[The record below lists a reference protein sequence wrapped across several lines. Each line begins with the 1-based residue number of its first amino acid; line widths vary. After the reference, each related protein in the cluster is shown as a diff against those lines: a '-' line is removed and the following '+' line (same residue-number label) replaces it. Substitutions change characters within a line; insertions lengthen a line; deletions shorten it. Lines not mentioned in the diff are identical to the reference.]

1 MPLISSSIPNLI
13 NGVSQQPA
21 ALRLASQAEEVINCM
36 PSPVEGL
43 KKRPPMQHIKKLF
56 AGSAGTGRPFTHI
69 VDRDGVIRYLIFI
82 QDNAIKVFD
91 LDGNA
96 QTVSTPNGTSYLNIT
111 GEPSSTFRVASIADF
126 TFIVNREKTVLMDTT
141 NKSYNWGTKS
151 MVFIKSAD
159 FSTTY
164 RVKLN
169 GTEKS
174 VTTGNSQGSAPDTV
188 TIASDLA
195 TQLNTI
201 SGFTVTSTDYIIRI
215 TKDDGG
221 DYTLESSDTKTAT
234 ATSAIKGTVDSITD
248 LPTIAEHNFTVRIQ
262 GSATTAFDD
271 YFVKFE
277 ATAGSG
283 FGPGVWRETVAPNID
298 HLLDASTMP
307 HTLIRNANGTFTFAQ
322 FNYTGRVAGD
332 TTTAPNPTFVGS
344 KIKNINLFRNRLV
357 FLADE
362 NVILSA
368 ADSFERFFP
377 ETVQTLLDSD
387 PIDISSGGTS
397 VNFLNSSLAFA
408 NTLLL
413 FSLHGQFRLETG
425 STSIG
430 TSLTPK
436 TATITAITTFDIV
449 DTIDPIGV
457 GRTVYFGIPKGDF
470 SGLREYFLPDA
481 SGPIPLSEEVT
492 SSVPRFVPGNLI
504 SMSPSVSEE
513 VITMISKDQPRR
525 VYIYKFFFDDDQKLQ
540 SSWSYWEVAPNK
552 TLLGG
557 NVLDSDLY
565 TCVEYIDGVYL
576 EKTQLRP
583 ETVDSGTDFEIL
595 LDRKTTEAACSTTLI
610 NAGAL
615 GVQTVITLPYPMSGT
630 GIMAV
635 VGRFASNNTIAHGQ
649 VIKPTAETAAGT
661 TPQTGGNGTM
671 TVLGDL
677 TNAKFFVGEIYNM
690 TYEFSTPYLKE
701 TPPGGGLAVIANP
714 RLQLRTWSVV
724 FDETSN
730 FSIKITPG
738 QRDELTYFFNGYK
751 IGSGQFPIGTPS
763 LATGRFRVPVMAQ
776 NIETK
781 IVLFSDSPLPCRV
794 QSAEWEGWY
803 QERARRL

>member
-126 TFIVNREKTVLMDTT
+126 TFIVNREKTVAMDTT

-174 VTTGNSQGSAPDTV
+174 VTTGNSSGSAPDTV
-188 TIASDLA
+188 TIANDLA

-221 DYTLESSDTKTAT
+221 DYTLESSDTKTAD

-298 HLLDASTMP
+298 HLLDKSTMP
-307 HTLIRNANGTFTFAQ
+307 HTLVRNANGTFTFAQ

-413 FSLHGQFRLETG
+413 FSLHGQFRLDTG
-425 STSIG
+425 STTVG

-449 DTIDPIGV
+449 DAIDPIGV

-540 SSWSYWEVAPNK
+540 SSWSYWEVAANK

-565 TCVEYIDGVYL
+565 TCVEYSDGVYL

-583 ETVDSGTDFEIL
+583 ETVDSGTEFEIL
-595 LDRKTTEAACSTTLI
+595 LDRKTTEAACSTSLI
-610 NAGAL
+610 NSGAL

-630 GIMAV
+630 GTMAV

-649 VIKPTAETAAGT
+649 VIKATAETL
-661 TPQTGGNGTM
+661 TGGASGNGTM
-671 TVLGDL
+671 TVPGDL
-677 TNAKFFVGEIYNM
+677 SSAKFFVGEIYNM

-701 TPPGGGLAVIANP
+701 TPPGGGLAVLANP
-714 RLQLRTWSVV
+714 RLQLRTWSIV

-730 FSIKITPG
+730 FSMKITPG
-738 QRDELTYFFNGYK
+738 QRDELTYPFNGYK

-763 LATGRFRVPVMAQ
+763 LATGKFRVPVMAQ

>member
-126 TFIVNREKTVLMDTT
+126 TFIVNREKTVAMDTV

-174 VTTGNSQGSAPDTV
+174 VTTGNSSGSAPDTV
-188 TIASDLA
+188 TIANDLA

-221 DYTLESSDTKTAT
+221 DYTLESSDTKTAD

-248 LPTIAEHNFTVRIQ
+248 LPTIAEHNFTVKIQ
-262 GSATTAFDD
+262 GSAATAFDD

-283 FGPGVWRETVAPNID
+283 FGPGVWRETVAPNIN
-298 HLLDASTMP
+298 HLLDKSTMP
-307 HTLIRNANGTFTFAQ
+307 HTLVRNANGTFTFAQ

-362 NVILSA
+362 NVVLSA

-413 FSLHGQFRLETG
+413 FSLHGQFRLDTG
-425 STSIG
+425 STSVG
-430 TSLTPK
+430 TALTPK

-449 DTIDPIGV
+449 DAIDPIGV

-540 SSWSYWEVAPNK
+540 SSWSYWEVAANK

-565 TCVEYIDGVYL
+565 TCVEYSDGVYL

-583 ETVDSGTDFEIL
+583 ETVDSGTEFEIL
-595 LDRKTTEAACSTTLI
+595 LDRKTTEAACSTSLV
-610 NAGAL
+610 NSGAL

-630 GIMAV
+630 GTMAV

-649 VIKPTAETAAGT
+649 VIKATAETLTGGT
-661 TPQTGGNGTM
+661 SGNGTM
-671 TVLGDL
+671 TVPGDL
-677 TNAKFFVGEIYNM
+677 SSAKFFVGEIYNM

-701 TPPGGGLAVIANP
+701 TPPGGGLAVLANP
-714 RLQLRTWSVV
+714 RLQLRTWSIV

-730 FSIKITPG
+730 FSMKITPG
-738 QRDELTYFFNGYK
+738 QRDELTYPFNGYK

>member
-56 AGSAGTGRPFTHI
+56 AGSAGSGRPFTHI
-69 VDRDGVIRYLIFI
+69 VDRDGVIRYLIVI

-96 QTVSTPNGTSYLNIT
+96 QTVSTPNGTAYLDIT

-126 TFIVNREKTVLMDTT
+126 TFIVNREKTVAMDTS
-141 NKSYNWGTKS
+141 NNSYNWGTKS

-164 RVKLN
+164 RVKLG

-174 VTTGNSQGSAPDTV
+174 VTTGNSSGSAPDTV
-188 TIASDLA
+188 TIANDLA

-201 SGFTVTSTDYIIRI
+201 SGFTVTNTDYIIRI

-234 ATSAIKGTVDSITD
+234 ATSTIKGTVDSITD
-248 LPTIAEHNFTVRIQ
+248 LPTIAEHNFTVKIQ
-262 GSATTAFDD
+262 GSAATAFDD
-271 YFVKFE
+271 YYVKFE

-283 FGPGVWRETVAPNID
+283 FGPGVWRETVAPNINYLFD
-298 HLLDASTMP
+298 KSTMP
-307 HTLIRNANGTFTFAQ
+307 HTLVRNANGTFTFAQ

-332 TTTAPNPTFVGS
+332 YTTAPNPTFVGS
-344 KIKNINLFRNRLV
+344 QIKNINLFRNRLV

-368 ADSFERFFP
+368 ADAFERFFP
-377 ETVQTLLDSD
+377 ETVQTSLDSD

-413 FSLHGQFRLETG
+413 FSLHGQFRLDTG
-425 STSIG
+425 STAIG

-449 DTIDPIGV
+449 DTVDPIGV

-470 SGLREYFLPDA
+470 NGLREYFLPDA

-492 SSVPRFVPGNLI
+492 SSVPRFVPDNLV

-525 VYIYKFFFDDDQKLQ
+525 IYLYKFFFDDDQKLQ
-540 SSWSYWEVAPNK
+540 SSWSYWEVAANK
-552 TLLGG
+552 SLLGG
-557 NVLDSDLY
+557 SVLDSDLY
-565 TCVEYIDGVYL
+565 TIVEYADGVYL

-583 ETVDSGTDFEIL
+583 ETVDSGTEFEIL
-595 LDRKTTEAACSTTLI
+595 LDRKTTEAACSTSLI
-610 NAGAL
+610 NSGAL
-615 GVQTVITLPYPMSGT
+615 GVQTVITLPYAMANTGT
-630 GIMAV
+630 MAV
-635 VGRFASNNTIAHGQ
+635 VGRFDSSNTIAHGQ
-649 VIKPTAETAAGT
+649 VIKATAETL
-661 TPQTGGNGTM
+661 TGGASGNGTM
-671 TVLGDL
+671 TVPGDL
-677 TNAKFFVGEIYNM
+677 SSAKFFVGEIYNM
-690 TYEFSTPYLKE
+690 TYQFSTPYLKE
-701 TPPGGGLAVIANP
+701 TPPGGGLAVLAGP
-714 RLQLRTWSVV
+714 RLQLRTWSII

-730 FSIKITPG
+730 FSVKITPS
-738 QRDELTYFFNGYK
+738 QRDEQTYPFNGYK
-751 IGSGQFPIGTPS
+751 IGSGQFPVGTPS
-763 LATGRFRVPVMAQ
+763 LATGKFRVPVMAQ
-776 NIETK
+776 NIEAK

-803 QERARRL
+803 QERASRL

>member
-126 TFIVNREKTVLMDTT
+126 TFIVNREKTVAMDTT

-174 VTTGNSQGSAPDTV
+174 VTTGNSSGSAPDTV
-188 TIASDLA
+188 TIANDLA

-221 DYTLESSDTKTAT
+221 DYTLESSDTKTAD

-298 HLLDASTMP
+298 HLLDKSTMP
-307 HTLIRNANGTFTFAQ
+307 HTLVRNANGTFTFGQ
-322 FNYTGRVAGD
+322 FNYTGRIAGD

-344 KIKNINLFRNRLV
+344 QIKNINLFRNRLV

-413 FSLHGQFRLETG
+413 FSLHGQFRLDTG

-436 TATITAITTFDIV
+436 TATVTAITTFDII
-449 DTIDPIGV
+449 DSIDPIGV

-470 SGLREYFLPDA
+470 NGLREYFLPDA

-540 SSWSYWEVAPNK
+540 SSWSYWEVAANK

-565 TCVEYIDGVYL
+565 TCVEYSDGVYL

-583 ETVDSGTDFEIL
+583 ETVDSGTEFEVL
-595 LDRKTTEAACSTTLI
+595 LDRKTTEAACSTSLI
-610 NAGAL
+610 NSGAL
-615 GVQTVITLPYPMSGT
+615 GVQTVITLPYPMANTGT
-630 GIMAV
+630 MAV
-635 VGRFASNNTIAHGQ
+635 VGRFDSSNTIAHGQ
-649 VIKPTAETAAGT
+649 VIKATAETLTGGT
-661 TPQTGGNGTM
+661 SGNGTM
-671 TVLGDL
+671 TVPGDL
-677 TNAKFFVGEIYNM
+677 SSAKFFVGEIYNM

-701 TPPGGGLAVIANP
+701 TPPGGGLAVLANP
-714 RLQLRTWSVV
+714 RLQLRTWSIV

-730 FSIKITPG
+730 FSMKITPG
-738 QRDELTYFFNGYK
+738 QRDELTYPFNGYK

>member
-56 AGSAGTGRPFTHI
+56 AGSAGSGRPFTHI
-69 VDRDGVIRYLIFI
+69 VDRDGVIRYLIVI

-96 QTVSTPNGTSYLNIT
+96 QTVSTPNGTAYLDIT

-126 TFIVNREKTVLMDTT
+126 TFIVNREKTVAMDTS
-141 NKSYNWGTKS
+141 NNSYNWGTKS

-164 RVKLN
+164 RVKLG

-174 VTTGNSQGSAPDTV
+174 VTTGNSSGSAPDTV
-188 TIASDLA
+188 TIANDLA

-201 SGFTVTSTDYIIRI
+201 SGFTVTNTDYIIRI

-234 ATSAIKGTVDSITD
+234 ATSTIKGTVDSITD
-248 LPTIAEHNFTVRIQ
+248 LPTIAEHNFTVKIQ
-262 GSATTAFDD
+262 GSAATAFDD
-271 YFVKFE
+271 YYVKFE

-283 FGPGVWRETVAPNID
+283 FGPGVWRETVAPNINYLFD
-298 HLLDASTMP
+298 KSTMP
-307 HTLIRNANGTFTFAQ
+307 HTLVRNANGTFTFAQ

-332 TTTAPNPTFVGS
+332 YTTAPNPTFVGS
-344 KIKNINLFRNRLV
+344 QIKNINLFRNRLV

-362 NVILSA
+362 NVILSG
-368 ADSFERFFP
+368 ADAFERFFP
-377 ETVQTLLDSD
+377 ETVQTSLDSD

-413 FSLHGQFRLETG
+413 FSLHGQFRLDTG

-436 TATITAITTFDIV
+436 TATVTAITTFDIV
-449 DTIDPIGV
+449 DTVDPIGV

-470 SGLREYFLPDA
+470 NGLREYFLPDA

-492 SSVPRFVPGNLI
+492 SSVPRFVPDNLV

-525 VYIYKFFFDDDQKLQ
+525 IYLYKFFFDDDQKLQ
-540 SSWSYWEVAPNK
+540 SSWSYWEVAANK
-552 TLLGG
+552 SLLGG
-557 NVLDSDLY
+557 SVLDSDLY
-565 TCVEYIDGVYL
+565 TIVEYSDGVYL

-583 ETVDSGTDFEIL
+583 EAVDSGTEFEIL
-595 LDRKTTEAACSTTLI
+595 LDRKTTEATCSTSLI
-610 NAGAL
+610 NSGAL
-615 GVQTVITLPYPMSGT
+615 GVQTVITLPYPMANTGT
-630 GIMAV
+630 MAV
-635 VGRFASNNTIAHGQ
+635 VGRFDSSNTIAHGQ
-649 VIKPTAETAAGT
+649 VIKATAETL
-661 TPQTGGNGTM
+661 TGGASGNGTM
-671 TVLGDL
+671 TVPGDL
-677 TNAKFFVGEIYNM
+677 SSAKFFVGEIYNM
-690 TYEFSTPYLKE
+690 TYQFSTPYLKE
-701 TPPGGGLAVIANP
+701 TPPGGGLAVLAGP
-714 RLQLRTWSVV
+714 RLQLRTWSIV

-730 FSIKITPG
+730 FSIKITPS
-738 QRDELTYFFNGYK
+738 QRDEQTYPFNGYK

-763 LATGRFRVPVMAQ
+763 LATGKFRVPVMAQ
-776 NIETK
+776 NIEAK

-803 QERARRL
+803 QERASRL

>member
-56 AGSAGTGRPFTHI
+56 AGSAGSGRPFTHI

-96 QTVSTPNGTSYLNIT
+96 QTVSTPNGTAYLDIT
-111 GEPSSTFRVASIADF
+111 GEPSSAFRVASIADF
-126 TFIVNREKTVLMDTT
+126 TFIVNREKTVAMDTV

-174 VTTGNSQGSAPDTV
+174 VTTGNSSGTAPDTV
-188 TIASDLA
+188 TIANDLA

-201 SGFTVTSTDYIIRI
+201 SGFTVTNTDYIIRI

-221 DYTLESSDTKTAT
+221 DYTLESSDTKTAD

-298 HLLDASTMP
+298 FQLDKSTMP
-307 HTLIRNANGTFTFAQ
+307 HTLIRNANGTFTFSQ
-322 FNYTGRVAGD
+322 FNYSGRIAGD
-332 TTTAPNPTFVGS
+332 AVTAPNPTFVGS

-368 ADSFERFFP
+368 SDAFDRFFP
-377 ETVQTLLDSD
+377 ETVQTALDSD

-413 FSLHGQFRLETG
+413 FSLHGQFRLDTG
-425 STSIG
+425 ATAIG

-449 DTIDPIGV
+449 DTVDPIGV

-470 SGLREYFLPDA
+470 NGLREYFLPDA

-492 SSVPRFVPGNLI
+492 SSVPRFVPDNLI

-513 VITMISKDQPRR
+513 VITMISKDEPRR
-525 VYIYKFFFDDDQKLQ
+525 IYLYKFFFDDDQKLQ
-540 SSWSYWEVAPNK
+540 SSWSYWEVAANK

-565 TCVEYIDGVYL
+565 TCVQYSDGVYL

-583 ETVDSGTDFEIL
+583 ETVDSGTEFEIL
-595 LDRKTTEAACSTTLI
+595 LDRKTTEAACSTSLI
-610 NAGAL
+610 NSGAL
-615 GVQTVITLPYPMSGT
+615 GVQTVITLPYPMAGT
-630 GIMAV
+630 GTMAV
-635 VGRFASNNTIAHGQ
+635 VGRFDSNNTIAHGQ
-649 VIKPTAETAAGT
+649 VIKATAETL
-661 TPQTGGNGTM
+661 TGGASGNGTM
-671 TVLGDL
+671 TVPGDL
-677 TNAKFFVGEIYNM
+677 SNAKFFIGEIYNM
-690 TYEFSTPYLKE
+690 TYQFSTPYLKE
-701 TPPGGGLAVIANP
+701 TPPGGGLAVLAGP
-714 RLQLRTWSVV
+714 RLQLRTWSII

-730 FSIKITPG
+730 FSVKITPG
-738 QRDELTYFFNGYK
+738 QRDELTYPFNGYK
-751 IGSGQFPIGTPS
+751 VGSGQFPIGTPS
-763 LATGRFRVPVMAQ
+763 LATSKFRVPVMSQ
-776 NIETK
+776 NIEAK

-803 QERARRL
+803 QERASRL

>member
-56 AGSAGTGRPFTHI
+56 TGSAGSGRPFTHI
-69 VDRDGVIRYLIFI
+69 VDRDGVIRYLIVI

-96 QTVSTPNGTSYLNIT
+96 QTVSTPNGTAYLDIT

-126 TFIVNREKTVLMDTT
+126 TFIVNREKTVAMDTS
-141 NKSYNWGTKS
+141 NNSYNWGTKS

-164 RVKLN
+164 RVKLG

-174 VTTGNSQGSAPDTV
+174 VTTGNSSGSAPDTV
-188 TIASDLA
+188 TIANDLA

-201 SGFTVTSTDYIIRI
+201 SGFTVTNTDYIIRI

-234 ATSAIKGTVDSITD
+234 ATSTIKGTVDSITD
-248 LPTIAEHNFTVRIQ
+248 LPTIAEHNFTVKIQ
-262 GSATTAFDD
+262 GSAATAFDD
-271 YFVKFE
+271 YYVKFE

-283 FGPGVWRETVAPNID
+283 FGPGVWRETVAPNINYLFD
-298 HLLDASTMP
+298 KSTMP
-307 HTLIRNANGTFTFAQ
+307 HTLVRNANGTFTFAQ

-332 TTTAPNPTFVGS
+332 YTTAPNPTFVGS
-344 KIKNINLFRNRLV
+344 QIKNINLFRNRLV

-362 NVILSA
+362 NVILSG
-368 ADSFERFFP
+368 ADAFERFFP
-377 ETVQTLLDSD
+377 ETVQTSLDSD

-413 FSLHGQFRLETG
+413 FSLHGQFRLDTG

-436 TATITAITTFDIV
+436 TATVTAITTFDIV
-449 DTIDPIGV
+449 DTVDPIGV

-470 SGLREYFLPDA
+470 NGLREYFLPDA

-492 SSVPRFVPGNLI
+492 SSVPRFVPDNLV

-525 VYIYKFFFDDDQKLQ
+525 IYLYKFFFDDDQKLQ
-540 SSWSYWEVAPNK
+540 SSWSYWEVAANK
-552 TLLGG
+552 SLLGG
-557 NVLDSDLY
+557 SVLDSDLY
-565 TCVEYIDGVYL
+565 TIVEYSDGVYL

-583 ETVDSGTDFEIL
+583 EAVDSGTEFEIL
-595 LDRKTTEAACSTTLI
+595 LDRKTTEATCSTSLI
-610 NAGAL
+610 NSGAL
-615 GVQTVITLPYPMSGT
+615 GVQTVITLPYPMANTGT
-630 GIMAV
+630 MAV
-635 VGRFASNNTIAHGQ
+635 VGRFDSSNTIAHGQ
-649 VIKPTAETAAGT
+649 VIKATAETL
-661 TPQTGGNGTM
+661 TGGSSGNGTM
-671 TVLGDL
+671 TVPGDL
-677 TNAKFFVGEIYNM
+677 SSAKFFVGEIYNM
-690 TYEFSTPYLKE
+690 TYQFSTPYLKE
-701 TPPGGGLAVIANP
+701 TPPGGGLAVLAGP
-714 RLQLRTWSVV
+714 RLQLRTWSIV

-730 FSIKITPG
+730 FSVKITPS
-738 QRDELTYFFNGYK
+738 QRDEQTYPFNGYK

-763 LATGRFRVPVMAQ
+763 LATGKFRVPVMAQ
-776 NIETK
+776 NIEAK

-803 QERARRL
+803 QERASRL

>member
-56 AGSAGTGRPFTHI
+56 AGSAGSGRPFTHI
-69 VDRDGVIRYLIFI
+69 VDRDGVIRYLIVI

-96 QTVSTPNGTSYLNIT
+96 QTVSTPNGTAYLDIT

-126 TFIVNREKTVLMDTT
+126 TFIVNREKTVAMDTS
-141 NKSYNWGTKS
+141 NNSYNWGTKS

-164 RVKLN
+164 RVKLG

-174 VTTGNSQGSAPDTV
+174 VTTGNSSGSAPDTV
-188 TIASDLA
+188 TIANDLA

-201 SGFTVTSTDYIIRI
+201 SGFTVTNTDYIIRI

-234 ATSAIKGTVDSITD
+234 ATSTIKGTVDSITD
-248 LPTIAEHNFTVRIQ
+248 LPTIAEHNFTVKIQ

-271 YFVKFE
+271 YYVKFE

-283 FGPGVWRETVAPNID
+283 FGPGVWRETVAPNINYLFD
-298 HLLDASTMP
+298 KSTMP
-307 HTLIRNANGTFTFAQ
+307 HTLVRNANGTFTFAQ

-332 TTTAPNPTFVGS
+332 YTTAPNPTFVGS
-344 KIKNINLFRNRLV
+344 QIKNINLFRNRLV

-362 NVILSA
+362 NVILSG
-368 ADSFERFFP
+368 ADAFERFFP
-377 ETVQTLLDSD
+377 ETVQTSLDSD

-413 FSLHGQFRLETG
+413 FSLHGQFRLDTG

-436 TATITAITTFDIV
+436 TATVTAITTFDIV
-449 DTIDPIGV
+449 DTVDPIGV

-470 SGLREYFLPDA
+470 NGLREYFLPDA

-492 SSVPRFVPGNLI
+492 SSVPRFVPDNLV

-525 VYIYKFFFDDDQKLQ
+525 IYLYKFFFDDDQKLQ
-540 SSWSYWEVAPNK
+540 SSWSYWEVAANK
-552 TLLGG
+552 SLLGG
-557 NVLDSDLY
+557 SVLDSDLY
-565 TCVEYIDGVYL
+565 TIVEYSDGVYL

-583 ETVDSGTDFEIL
+583 EAVDSGTEFEIL
-595 LDRKTTEAACSTTLI
+595 LDRKTTEATCSTSLI
-610 NAGAL
+610 NSGAL
-615 GVQTVITLPYPMSGT
+615 GVQTVITLPYPMANTGT
-630 GIMAV
+630 MAV
-635 VGRFASNNTIAHGQ
+635 VGRFDSSNTIAHGQ
-649 VIKPTAETAAGT
+649 VIKATAETL
-661 TPQTGGNGTM
+661 TGGSSGNGTM
-671 TVLGDL
+671 TVPGDL
-677 TNAKFFVGEIYNM
+677 SSAKFFVGEIYSM
-690 TYEFSTPYLKE
+690 TYQFSTPYLKE
-701 TPPGGGLAVIANP
+701 TPPGGGLAVLAGP
-714 RLQLRTWSVV
+714 RLQLRTWSII

-730 FSIKITPG
+730 FSVKITPS
-738 QRDELTYFFNGYK
+738 QRDEQTYPFNGYK

-763 LATGRFRVPVMAQ
+763 LATGKFRVPVMAQ
-776 NIETK
+776 NIEAK

-803 QERARRL
+803 QERASRL

>member
-111 GEPSSTFRVASIADF
+111 GEPSSAFRVASIADF
-126 TFIVNREKTVLMDTT
+126 TFIVNREKTVAMDTV

-164 RVKLN
+164 RVKIN
-169 GTEKS
+169 NTEKS
-174 VTTGNSQGSAPDTV
+174 VTTGNSSGSAPDTV
-188 TIASDLA
+188 TIANDLA

-201 SGFTVTSTDYIIRI
+201 NGFTVTNTDYIIRI

-221 DYTLESSDTKTAT
+221 DYTLESSDTKTAD

-283 FGPGVWRETVAPNID
+283 FGPGVWRETVAPNINFQFD
-298 HLLDASTMP
+298 KSTMP
-307 HTLIRNANGTFTFAQ
+307 HTLIRNANGTFTFSQ
-322 FNYTGRVAGD
+322 FNYTGRIAGD
-332 TTTAPNPTFVGS
+332 TTTAPDPTFVGS

-368 ADSFERFFP
+368 SDAFERFFP
-377 ETVQTLLDSD
+377 ETVQTALDSD

-413 FSLHGQFRLETG
+413 FSLHGQFRLDTG
-425 STSIG
+425 ATAIG

-449 DTIDPIGV
+449 DTVDPIGV

-470 SGLREYFLPDA
+470 NGLREYFLPDA

-492 SSVPRFVPGNLI
+492 SSVPRFVPDNLI

-513 VITMISKDQPRR
+513 VITMISKDEPRR
-525 VYIYKFFFDDDQKLQ
+525 IYLYKFFFDDDQKLQ
-540 SSWSYWEVAPNK
+540 SSWSYWEVAANK

-565 TCVEYIDGVYL
+565 TCVEYSDGVYL

-583 ETVDSGTDFEIL
+583 ETVDSGTEFEIL
-595 LDRKTTEAACSTTLI
+595 LDRKTTEAACSTSLI
-610 NAGAL
+610 NSGAL
-615 GVQTVITLPYPMSGT
+615 GVQTVITLPYPMAGT
-630 GIMAV
+630 GTMAV
-635 VGRFASNNTIAHGQ
+635 VGRFDSSNTIAHGQ
-649 VIKPTAETAAGT
+649 VIKATAETL
-661 TPQTGGNGTM
+661 TGGASGNGTM
-671 TVLGDL
+671 TVPGDL
-677 TNAKFFVGEIYNM
+677 SNAKFFIGEIYNM
-690 TYEFSTPYLKE
+690 TYQFSTPYLKE
-701 TPPGGGLAVIANP
+701 TPPGGGLAVLAGP
-714 RLQLRTWSVV
+714 RLQLRTWSII

-730 FSIKITPG
+730 FSVKITPG
-738 QRDELTYFFNGYK
+738 QRDELTYPFNGYK
-751 IGSGQFPIGTPS
+751 VGSGQFPIGTPS
-763 LATGRFRVPVMAQ
+763 LATSKFRVPVMSQ
-776 NIETK
+776 NIEAK

-803 QERARRL
+803 QERASRL

>member
-126 TFIVNREKTVLMDTT
+126 TFIVNREKTVAMDTT

-169 GTEKS
+169 GTTKS

-221 DYTLESSDTKTAT
+221 DYTLESSDTKTAD

-298 HLLDASTMP
+298 HLLDKSTMP
-307 HTLIRNANGTFTFAQ
+307 HTLVRNNNGTFTFAQ
-322 FNYTGRVAGD
+322 FNYTGRIAGD
-332 TTTAPNPTFVGS
+332 TNTAPNPTFVGS

-413 FSLHGQFRLETG
+413 FSLHGQFRLDTG
-425 STSIG
+425 ATSVG

-436 TATITAITTFDIV
+436 TATITAITTFDII
-449 DTIDPIGV
+449 DSIDPIGV
-457 GRTVYFGIPKGDF
+457 GRTVYFGVPKGDF
-470 SGLREYFLPDA
+470 TGLREYFLPDA

-492 SSVPRFVPGNLI
+492 SSVPRFIPGNLI

-540 SSWSYWEVAPNK
+540 SSWSYWEVAANK

-565 TCVEYIDGVYL
+565 TCVEYTDGVYL

-583 ETVDSGTDFEIL
+583 ETVDSGTEFEIL
-595 LDRKTTEAACSTTLI
+595 LDRKTTEAACSTSLI
-610 NAGAL
+610 NSGAL

-630 GIMAV
+630 GTMAV

-649 VIKPTAETAAGT
+649 VIKATAETLTGGA
-661 TPQTGGNGTM
+661 GGNGTM
-671 TVLGDL
+671 TVPGDL
-677 TNAKFFVGEIYNM
+677 SSAKFFVGEIYNM

-701 TPPGGGLAVIANP
+701 TPPGGGLAVLANP

-730 FSIKITPG
+730 FSMKITPG
-738 QRDELTYFFNGYK
+738 QRDELTYPFNGYK

>member
-21 ALRLASQAEEVINCM
+21 ALRLASQAEKVINCM

-43 KKRPPMQHIKKLF
+43 KKRPPMQHIKKMF
-56 AGSAGTGRPFTHI
+56 AGSAGSGRPFTHI
-69 VDRDGVIRYLIFI
+69 VDRDGTIRYLIFI

-96 QTVSTPNGTSYLNIT
+96 QTVSTPNGTGYLNIT
-111 GEPSSTFRVASIADF
+111 GEPSSTFRVASNADF
-126 TFIVNREKTVLMDTT
+126 TFIVNREKTVLMDTST
-141 NKSYNWGTKS
+141 NSYNWGTKS

-164 RVKLN
+164 RVNLN

-174 VTTGNSQGSAPDTV
+174 VTTGNSSGSAPDTV
-188 TIASDLA
+188 TIANDLA

-201 SGFTVTSTDYIIRI
+201 SGFTVTNTDYIIRI

-234 ATSAIKGTVDSITD
+234 ATSAIKGTVNSITD
-248 LPTIAEHNFTVRIQ
+248 LPTIAEHNFTVKIQ

-271 YFVKFE
+271 YYVKFD

-283 FGPGVWRETVAPNID
+283 FGGGVWRETVAPNINFQ
-298 HLLDASTMP
+298 LDKSTMP
-307 HTLIRNANGTFTFAQ
+307 HTLVRNANGTFTFSQ
-322 FNYTGRVAGD
+322 FNYTGRIAGD
-332 TTTAPNPTFVGS
+332 YLTAPNPTFVGS

-368 ADSFERFFP
+368 ADAFERFFP
-377 ETVQTLLDSD
+377 ETVQTALDSD

-413 FSLHGQFRLETG
+413 FSLHGQFRLDTG
-425 STSIG
+425 TTTIG

-449 DTIDPIGV
+449 DTVDPIGV

-470 SGLREYFLPDA
+470 NGLREYFLPDA

-492 SSVPRFVPGNLI
+492 SSVPRFVPDNLI

-513 VITMISKDQPRR
+513 VITMISKDEPRR
-525 VYIYKFFFDDDQKLQ
+525 IYLYKFFFDDDQKLQ
-540 SSWSYWEVAPNK
+540 SSWSYWEVAANK

-565 TCVEYIDGVYL
+565 TCVEYSDGVYL

-583 ETVDSGTDFEIL
+583 ETVDSGTEFEIL
-595 LDRKTTEAACSTTLI
+595 LDRKTTEAACSTSLI
-610 NAGAL
+610 NSGAL
-615 GVQTVITLPYPMSGT
+615 GVQTVITLPYPMANTGT
-630 GIMAV
+630 MAV
-635 VGRFASNNTIAHGQ
+635 VGRFDSSNTIRHGQ
-649 VIKPTAETAAGT
+649 VIKATTETLTGG
-661 TPQTGGNGTM
+661 TGGNGTM

-677 TNAKFFVGEIYNM
+677 TNAKFFVGETYNM

-701 TPPGGGLAVIANP
+701 TPPGGGLAVVAGP
-714 RLQLRTWSVV
+714 RLQLRTWSLI

-730 FSIKITPG
+730 FSVKVTPA
-738 QRDELTYFFNGYK
+738 QRDELTYTFNGYK

-763 LATGRFRVPVMAQ
+763 LSTGKFRVPVMAQ
-776 NIETK
+776 NTQAK

-803 QERARRL
+803 QERASRL

>member
-56 AGSAGTGRPFTHI
+56 AGSAGSGRPFTHI

-96 QTVSTPNGTSYLNIT
+96 QTVSTPNGTAYLDIT
-111 GEPSSTFRVASIADF
+111 GEPSSAFRVASIADF
-126 TFIVNREKTVLMDTT
+126 TFIVNREKTVAMDTV

-174 VTTGNSQGSAPDTV
+174 VTTGNSSGTAPDTV
-188 TIASDLA
+188 TIANDLA
-195 TQLNTI
+195 TQLNSI
-201 SGFTVTSTDYIIRI
+201 SGFTVTNTDYIIRI

-221 DYTLESSDTKTAT
+221 DYTLESSDTKTAD

-298 HLLDASTMP
+298 FQLDKSTMP
-307 HTLIRNANGTFTFAQ
+307 HTLIRNANGTFTFSQ
-322 FNYTGRVAGD
+322 FNYSGRIAGD
-332 TTTAPNPTFVGS
+332 LTTAPNPTFVGS

-368 ADSFERFFP
+368 SDAFDRFFP
-377 ETVQTLLDSD
+377 ETVQTALDSD

-413 FSLHGQFRLETG
+413 FSLHGQFRLDTG
-425 STSIG
+425 ATAIG

-449 DTIDPIGV
+449 DTVDPIGV

-470 SGLREYFLPDA
+470 NGLREYFLPDA

-492 SSVPRFVPGNLI
+492 SSVPRFVPDNLI

-513 VITMISKDQPRR
+513 VITMISKDEPRR
-525 VYIYKFFFDDDQKLQ
+525 IYLYKFFFDDDQKLQ
-540 SSWSYWEVAPNK
+540 SSWSYWEVAANK

-565 TCVEYIDGVYL
+565 TCVQYSDGVYL

-583 ETVDSGTDFEIL
+583 ETVDSGTEFEIL
-595 LDRKTTEAACSTTLI
+595 LDRKTTEAACSTSLI
-610 NAGAL
+610 NSGAL
-615 GVQTVITLPYPMSGT
+615 GVQTVITLPYPIAGT
-630 GIMAV
+630 GTMAV
-635 VGRFASNNTIAHGQ
+635 VGRFDSSNTIAHGQ
-649 VIKPTAETAAGT
+649 VIKATAETL
-661 TPQTGGNGTM
+661 TGGASGNGTM
-671 TVLGDL
+671 TVPGDL
-677 TNAKFFVGEIYNM
+677 SSAKFFVGEIYNM
-690 TYEFSTPYLKE
+690 TYQFSTPYLKE
-701 TPPGGGLAVIANP
+701 TPPGGGLAVLAGP
-714 RLQLRTWSVV
+714 RLQLRTWSII

-730 FSIKITPG
+730 FSVKITPG
-738 QRDELTYFFNGYK
+738 QRDELTYPFNGYK
-751 IGSGQFPIGTPS
+751 VGSGQFPIGTPS
-763 LATGRFRVPVMAQ
+763 LATSKFRVPVMSQ
-776 NIETK
+776 NIEAK

-803 QERARRL
+803 QERASRL

>member
-1 MPLISSSIPNLI
+1 
-13 NGVSQQPA
+13 
-21 ALRLASQAEEVINCM
+21 M

-91 LDGNA
+91 LNGNA
-96 QTVSTPNGTSYLNIT
+96 QTVSTPNGTAYLNIT

-126 TFIVNREKTVLMDTT
+126 TFIVNREKTVAMDTV

-174 VTTGNSQGSAPDTV
+174 VTTGNSSGTAPDTV
-188 TIASDLA
+188 TIANDLA

-201 SGFTVTSTDYIIRI
+201 SGFTVTNTDYIIRI

-221 DYTLESSDTKTAT
+221 DYTLESSDTKTAD

-283 FGPGVWRETVAPNID
+283 FGPGVWRETVAPNINFQFD
-298 HLLDASTMP
+298 KSTMP
-307 HTLIRNANGTFTFAQ
+307 HTLIRNADGSFTFAQ
-322 FNYTGRVAGD
+322 FNYSGRIAGD
-332 TTTAPNPTFVGS
+332 YSTAPDPTFVGS

-368 ADSFERFFP
+368 SDAFDRFFP
-377 ETVQTLLDSD
+377 ETVQTALDSD

-413 FSLHGQFRLETG
+413 FSLHGQFRLDTG
-425 STSIG
+425 ATAIG

-449 DTIDPIGV
+449 DTVDPIGV
-457 GRTVYFGIPKGDF
+457 GRTVYFRIPKGDF
-470 SGLREYFLPDA
+470 NGLREYFLPDA

-492 SSVPRFVPGNLI
+492 SSVPRFVPDNLI

-513 VITMISKDQPRR
+513 VITMISKDEPRR
-525 VYIYKFFFDDDQKLQ
+525 IYLYKFFFDDDQKLQ
-540 SSWSYWEVAPNK
+540 SSWSYWEVAANK

-565 TCVEYIDGVYL
+565 TCVEYSDGVYL

-583 ETVDSGTDFEIL
+583 ETVDSGTEFEIL
-595 LDRKTTEAACSTTLI
+595 LDRKTTEAACSTSLI
-610 NAGAL
+610 NSGAL
-615 GVQTVITLPYPMSGT
+615 GVQTVITLPYPMAGT
-630 GIMAV
+630 GTMAV
-635 VGRFASNNTIAHGQ
+635 VGRFDSNNTIAHGQ
-649 VIKPTAETAAGT
+649 VIKATAETL
-661 TPQTGGNGTM
+661 TGGASGNGTM
-671 TVLGDL
+671 TVPGDL
-677 TNAKFFVGEIYNM
+677 SSAKFFVGEIYNM
-690 TYEFSTPYLKE
+690 TYQFSTPYLKE
-701 TPPGGGLAVIANP
+701 TPPGGGLAVLAGP
-714 RLQLRTWSVV
+714 RLQLRTWSII

-730 FSIKITPG
+730 FSVKITPG
-738 QRDELTYFFNGYK
+738 QRDELTYPFNGYK
-751 IGSGQFPIGTPS
+751 VGSGQFPIGTPS
-763 LATGRFRVPVMAQ
+763 LATSKFRVPVMSQ
-776 NIETK
+776 NIEAK

-803 QERARRL
+803 QERASRL

>member
-126 TFIVNREKTVLMDTT
+126 TFIVNREKTVAMDTT

-174 VTTGNSQGSAPDTV
+174 VTTGNSSGTAPDTV
-188 TIASDLA
+188 TIANDLA

-201 SGFTVTSTDYIIRI
+201 SGFTVTNTDYIIRI

-221 DYTLESSDTKTAT
+221 DYTLESSDTKTAD

-283 FGPGVWRETVAPNID
+283 FGPGVWRETVAPNINFQFD
-298 HLLDASTMP
+298 KSTMP
-307 HTLIRNANGTFTFAQ
+307 HTLIRNANGTFTFSQ
-322 FNYTGRVAGD
+322 FNYSGRIAGD
-332 TTTAPNPTFVGS
+332 TTTAPDPTFVGS

-368 ADSFERFFP
+368 SDAFERFFP
-377 ETVQTLLDSD
+377 ETVQTALDSD

-413 FSLHGQFRLETG
+413 FSLHGQFRLDTG
-425 STSIG
+425 ATAIG

-449 DTIDPIGV
+449 DTVDPIGV

-470 SGLREYFLPDA
+470 NGLREYFLPDA

-492 SSVPRFVPGNLI
+492 SSVPRFVPDNLI

-513 VITMISKDQPRR
+513 VITMISKDEPRR
-525 VYIYKFFFDDDQKLQ
+525 IYLYKFFFDDDQKLQ
-540 SSWSYWEVAPNK
+540 SSWSYWEVAANK

-565 TCVEYIDGVYL
+565 TCVQYSDGVYL

-583 ETVDSGTDFEIL
+583 ETVDSGTEFEIL
-595 LDRKTTEAACSTTLI
+595 LDRKTTEAACSTSLI
-610 NAGAL
+610 NSGAL
-615 GVQTVITLPYPMSGT
+615 GVQTVITLPYPMAGT
-630 GIMAV
+630 GTMAV
-635 VGRFASNNTIAHGQ
+635 VGRFDSNNTIAHGQ
-649 VIKPTAETAAGT
+649 VIKATAETL
-661 TPQTGGNGTM
+661 TGGASGNGTM
-671 TVLGDL
+671 TVPGDL
-677 TNAKFFVGEIYNM
+677 SNAKFFIGEIYNM
-690 TYEFSTPYLKE
+690 TYQFSTPYLKE
-701 TPPGGGLAVIANP
+701 TPPGGGLAVLAGP
-714 RLQLRTWSVV
+714 RLQLRTWSII

-730 FSIKITPG
+730 FSVKITPG
-738 QRDELTYFFNGYK
+738 QRDELTYPFNGYK
-751 IGSGQFPIGTPS
+751 VGSGQFPIGTPS
-763 LATGRFRVPVMAQ
+763 LATSKFRVPVMSQ
-776 NIETK
+776 NIEAK

-803 QERARRL
+803 QERASRL

>member
-126 TFIVNREKTVLMDTT
+126 TFIVNREKTVAMDTT

-169 GTEKS
+169 GTVKS
-174 VTTGNSQGSAPDTV
+174 VTTGNSSGTAPDTV
-188 TIASDLA
+188 TIANDLA

-201 SGFTVTSTDYIIRI
+201 SGFTVTNTDYIIRI

-221 DYTLESSDTKTAT
+221 DYTLESSDTKTAD

-248 LPTIAEHNFTVRIQ
+248 LPTIAEHNFTVKIQ
-262 GSATTAFDD
+262 GSAVTAFDD

-307 HTLIRNANGTFTFAQ
+307 HTLVRNANGTFTFGQ
-322 FNYTGRVAGD
+322 FNFTGRIAGD

-377 ETVQTLLDSD
+377 ETVQTVLDSD
-387 PIDISSGGTS
+387 PIDISTGGTS

-413 FSLHGQFRLETG
+413 FSLHGQFRLDTG
-425 STSIG
+425 STTVG
-430 TSLTPK
+430 TALTQK

-449 DTIDPIGV
+449 DAIDPIGV

-504 SMSPSVSEE
+504 SLSPSVSEE

-540 SSWSYWEVAPNK
+540 SSWSYWEVAANK

-565 TCVEYIDGVYL
+565 TCVEYSDGVYL

-583 ETVDSGTDFEIL
+583 ETVDSGTEFEIL
-595 LDRKTTEAACSTTLI
+595 LDRKTTEAACSTSLI
-610 NAGAL
+610 NSGAL

-630 GIMAV
+630 GTMAV

-649 VIKPTAETAAGT
+649 VIKATAETL
-661 TPQTGGNGTM
+661 TGGASGNGTM
-671 TVLGDL
+671 TVPGDL
-677 TNAKFFVGEIYNM
+677 SSAKFFVGEIYNM

-701 TPPGGGLAVIANP
+701 TPPGGGLAVLANP
-714 RLQLRTWSVV
+714 RLQLRTWSIV

-730 FSIKITPG
+730 FSMKITPG
-738 QRDELTYFFNGYK
+738 QRDELTYPFNGYK

-763 LATGRFRVPVMAQ
+763 LATGKFRVPVMAQ

>member
-126 TFIVNREKTVLMDTT
+126 TFIVNREKTVAMDTT

-188 TIASDLA
+188 TIANDLA

-221 DYTLESSDTKTAT
+221 DYTLESSDTKTAD

-298 HLLDASTMP
+298 HLLDKSTMP
-307 HTLIRNANGTFTFAQ
+307 HTLVRNANGTFTFAQ

-413 FSLHGQFRLETG
+413 FSLHGQFRLDTG
-425 STSIG
+425 STTVG

-449 DTIDPIGV
+449 DAIDPIGV

-540 SSWSYWEVAPNK
+540 SSWSYWEVAANK

-565 TCVEYIDGVYL
+565 TCVEYSDGVYL

-583 ETVDSGTDFEIL
+583 ETVDSGTEFEIL
-595 LDRKTTEAACSTTLI
+595 LDRKTTEAACSTSLI
-610 NAGAL
+610 NSGAL

-630 GIMAV
+630 GTMAV

-649 VIKPTAETAAGT
+649 VIKATAETL
-661 TPQTGGNGTM
+661 TGGASGNGTM
-671 TVLGDL
+671 TVPGDL
-677 TNAKFFVGEIYNM
+677 SSAKFFVGEIYNM

-701 TPPGGGLAVIANP
+701 TPPGGGLAVLANP
-714 RLQLRTWSVV
+714 RLQLRTWSIV

-730 FSIKITPG
+730 FSMKITPG
-738 QRDELTYFFNGYK
+738 QRDELTYPFNGYK

>member
-96 QTVSTPNGTSYLNIT
+96 QTVTTPNGTSYLNIT
-111 GEPSSTFRVASIADF
+111 GEPSSAFRVASIADF
-126 TFIVNREKTVLMDTT
+126 TFIVNREKTVAMDTT

-174 VTTGNSQGSAPDTV
+174 VTTGNSSGTAPDTI
-188 TIASDLA
+188 TIANDLA

-201 SGFTVTSTDYIIRI
+201 SGFTVTNTDYIIRI

-248 LPTIAEHNFTVRIQ
+248 LPTIAEHNFTVKIQ
-262 GSATTAFDD
+262 GSATTLFDD
-271 YFVKFE
+271 YYVKFE
-277 ATAGSG
+277 ATSGSG
-283 FGPGVWRETVAPNID
+283 FGPGVWRETVAPNINFQFD
-298 HLLDASTMP
+298 KSTMP
-307 HTLIRNANGTFTFAQ
+307 HTLIRNADGTFTFAQ
-322 FNYTGRVAGD
+322 FNYSGRIAGD
-332 TTTAPNPTFVGS
+332 YSTAPDPTFVGS

-368 ADSFERFFP
+368 SDAFDRFFP
-377 ETVQTLLDSD
+377 ETVQTALDSD

-413 FSLHGQFRLETG
+413 FSLHGQFRLDTG
-425 STSIG
+425 STAIG

-449 DTIDPIGV
+449 DTVDPIGV

-470 SGLREYFLPDA
+470 NGLREYFLPDA

-492 SSVPRFVPGNLI
+492 ASVPRFVPDNLI

-513 VITMISKDQPRR
+513 IITMISKDEPRR
-525 VYIYKFFFDDDQKLQ
+525 IYLYKFFFDDDQKLQ
-540 SSWSYWEVAPNK
+540 SSWSYWEVAANK

-565 TCVEYIDGVYL
+565 TCVEYSDGVYL

-583 ETVDSGTDFEIL
+583 ETVDSGTEFEIL
-595 LDRKTTEAACSTTLI
+595 LDRKTTEAACSTSLI
-610 NAGAL
+610 NSGAL
-615 GVQTVITLPYPMSGT
+615 GVQTVITLPYPMAGT
-630 GIMAV
+630 GTMAV
-635 VGRFASNNTIAHGQ
+635 VGRFDSNNTIAHGQ
-649 VIKPTAETAAGT
+649 VIKATAETL
-661 TPQTGGNGTM
+661 TGGASGNGTM
-671 TVLGDL
+671 TVPGDL
-677 TNAKFFVGEIYNM
+677 SSAKFFVGEIYNM
-690 TYEFSTPYLKE
+690 TYEFSTPFLKE
-701 TPPGGGLAVIANP
+701 TPPGGGLAVLGGP
-714 RLQLRTWSVV
+714 RLQLRTWSII

-730 FSIKITPG
+730 FTVKITPG
-738 QRDELTYFFNGYK
+738 QRDELTYPFNGYK

-763 LATGRFRVPVMAQ
+763 LATSKFRVPVMSQ
-776 NIETK
+776 NIEAK

-803 QERARRL
+803 QERASRL

>member
-1 MPLISSSIPNLI
+1 
-13 NGVSQQPA
+13 
-21 ALRLASQAEEVINCM
+21 M

-43 KKRPPMQHIKKLF
+43 KKRPPMQHIKKMF
-56 AGSAGTGRPFTHI
+56 AGSAGSGRPFTHI
-69 VDRDGVIRYLIFI
+69 VDRDGTIRYLIFI

-96 QTVSTPNGTSYLNIT
+96 QTVSTPNGTGYLNIT

-126 TFIVNREKTVLMDTT
+126 TFIVNREKTVLMDTST
-141 NKSYNWGTKS
+141 NSYNWGTKS

-164 RVKLN
+164 RVNLN

-174 VTTGNSQGSAPDTV
+174 VTTGNSSGSAPDTV
-188 TIASDLA
+188 TIANDLA

-201 SGFTVTSTDYIIRI
+201 SGFTVTNTDYIIRI

-234 ATSAIKGTVDSITD
+234 ATSAIKGTVNSITD
-248 LPTIAEHNFTVRIQ
+248 LPTIAEHNFTVKIQ

-271 YFVKFE
+271 YYVKFD

-283 FGPGVWRETVAPNID
+283 FGGGVWRETVAPNINFQ
-298 HLLDASTMP
+298 LDKSTMP
-307 HTLIRNANGTFTFAQ
+307 HTLVRNANGTFTFSQ
-322 FNYTGRVAGD
+322 FNYTGRIAGD
-332 TTTAPNPTFVGS
+332 YLTAPNPTFVGS

-368 ADSFERFFP
+368 ADAFERFFP
-377 ETVQTLLDSD
+377 ETVQTALDSD

-413 FSLHGQFRLETG
+413 FSLHGQFRLDTG
-425 STSIG
+425 TTTIG

-449 DTIDPIGV
+449 DTVDPIGV

-470 SGLREYFLPDA
+470 NGLREYFLPDA

-492 SSVPRFVPGNLI
+492 SSVPRFVPDNLI

-513 VITMISKDQPRR
+513 VITMISKDEPRR
-525 VYIYKFFFDDDQKLQ
+525 IYLYKFFFDDDQKLQ
-540 SSWSYWEVAPNK
+540 SSWSYWEVAANK

-565 TCVEYIDGVYL
+565 TCVEYSDGVYL

-583 ETVDSGTDFEIL
+583 ETVDSGTEFEIL
-595 LDRKTTEAACSTTLI
+595 LDRKTTEAACSTSLI
-610 NAGAL
+610 NSGAL
-615 GVQTVITLPYPMSGT
+615 GVQTVITLPYPMANTGT
-630 GIMAV
+630 MAV
-635 VGRFASNNTIAHGQ
+635 VGRFDSSNTIRHGQ
-649 VIKPTAETAAGT
+649 VIKATTETLTGG
-661 TPQTGGNGTM
+661 TGGNGTM

-677 TNAKFFVGEIYNM
+677 TNAKFFVGETYNM

-701 TPPGGGLAVIANP
+701 TPPGGGLAVVAGP
-714 RLQLRTWSVV
+714 RLQLRTWSLI

-730 FSIKITPG
+730 FSVKVTPA
-738 QRDELTYFFNGYK
+738 QRDELTYTFNGYK

-763 LATGRFRVPVMAQ
+763 LSTGKFRVPVMAQ
-776 NIETK
+776 NTQAK
-781 IVLFSDSPLPCRV
+781 IVMFSDSPLPCRV

-803 QERARRL
+803 QERASRL

>member
-1 MPLISSSIPNLI
+1 
-13 NGVSQQPA
+13 
-21 ALRLASQAEEVINCM
+21 
-36 PSPVEGL
+36 
-43 KKRPPMQHIKKLF
+43 
-56 AGSAGTGRPFTHI
+56 
-69 VDRDGVIRYLIFI
+69 
-82 QDNAIKVFD
+82 
-91 LDGNA
+91 
-96 QTVSTPNGTSYLNIT
+96 
-111 GEPSSTFRVASIADF
+111 
-126 TFIVNREKTVLMDTT
+126 
-141 NKSYNWGTKS
+141 
-151 MVFIKSAD
+151 
-159 FSTTY
+159 
-164 RVKLN
+164 
-169 GTEKS
+169 
-174 VTTGNSQGSAPDTV
+174 
-188 TIASDLA
+188 LA

-201 SGFTVTSTDYIIRI
+201 SGFTVTNTDYIIRI

-221 DYTLESSDTKTAT
+221 DYTLESSDTKTAD

-262 GSATTAFDD
+262 GSAASAFDD

-298 HLLDASTMP
+298 HLLDKSTMP
-307 HTLIRNANGTFTFAQ
+307 HTLVRNANGTFTFAQ
-322 FNYTGRVAGD
+322 FNYSGRIAGD
-332 TTTAPNPTFVGS
+332 TITAPNPTFVGS

-413 FSLHGQFRLETG
+413 FSLHGQFRLDTG
-425 STSIG
+425 ATSIG

-436 TATITAITTFDIV
+436 TATITAITTFDII
-449 DTIDPIGV
+449 DSIDPIGV

-513 VITMISKDQPRR
+513 MITMISKDQPRR
-525 VYIYKFFFDDDQKLQ
+525 VYLYKFFFDDDQKLQ
-540 SSWSYWEVAPNK
+540 SSWSYWEVAANK

-565 TCVEYIDGVYL
+565 TCVEYSDGVYL

-595 LDRKTTEAACSTTLI
+595 LDRKTTEAACSTSLI
-610 NAGAL
+610 NSGAL

-630 GIMAV
+630 GTMAV
-635 VGRFASNNTIAHGQ
+635 VGRFDANNTIAHGQ
-649 VIKPTAETAAGT
+649 VIKATAETLTGGT
-661 TPQTGGNGTM
+661 NGNGTM
-671 TVLGDL
+671 TVPGDL
-677 TNAKFFVGEIYNM
+677 SSAKFFIGEIYNM

-701 TPPGGGLAVIANP
+701 TPPGGGLAVLANP
-714 RLQLRTWSVV
+714 RLQLRTWSIV

-730 FSIKITPG
+730 FSMKITPG
-738 QRDELTYFFNGYK
+738 QRDELTYPFNGYK

>member
-56 AGSAGTGRPFTHI
+56 AGSAGSGRPFTHI
-69 VDRDGVIRYLIFI
+69 VDRDGVIRYLIVI

-96 QTVSTPNGTSYLNIT
+96 QTVSTPNGTAYLDIT

-126 TFIVNREKTVLMDTT
+126 TFIVNREKTVAMDTS
-141 NKSYNWGTKS
+141 NNSYNWGTKS

-164 RVKLN
+164 RVKLG

-174 VTTGNSQGSAPDTV
+174 VTTGNSSGSAPDTV
-188 TIASDLA
+188 TIANDLA

-201 SGFTVTSTDYIIRI
+201 SGFTVTNTDYIIRI

-234 ATSAIKGTVDSITD
+234 ATSTIKGTVDSITD
-248 LPTIAEHNFTVRIQ
+248 LPTIAEHNFTVKIQ
-262 GSATTAFDD
+262 GSAATAFDD
-271 YFVKFE
+271 YYVKFE

-283 FGPGVWRETVAPNID
+283 FGPGVWRETVAPNINYLFD
-298 HLLDASTMP
+298 KSTMP
-307 HTLIRNANGTFTFAQ
+307 HTLVRNANGTFTFAQ

-332 TTTAPNPTFVGS
+332 YTTAPNPTFVGS
-344 KIKNINLFRNRLV
+344 QIKNINLFRNRLV

-368 ADSFERFFP
+368 ADAFERFFP
-377 ETVQTLLDSD
+377 ETVQTSLDSD

-413 FSLHGQFRLETG
+413 FSLHGQFRLDTG
-425 STSIG
+425 STAIG

-449 DTIDPIGV
+449 DTVDPIGV

-470 SGLREYFLPDA
+470 NGLREYFLPDA

-492 SSVPRFVPGNLI
+492 SSVPRFVPDNLV

-525 VYIYKFFFDDDQKLQ
+525 IYLYKFFFDDDQKLQ
-540 SSWSYWEVAPNK
+540 SSWSYWEVAANK
-552 TLLGG
+552 SLLGG
-557 NVLDSDLY
+557 SVLDSDLY
-565 TCVEYIDGVYL
+565 TIVEYADGVYL

-583 ETVDSGTDFEIL
+583 ETVDSGTEFEIL
-595 LDRKTTEAACSTTLI
+595 LDRKTTEAACSTSLI
-610 NAGAL
+610 NSGAL
-615 GVQTVITLPYPMSGT
+615 GVQTVITLPYPMANTGT
-630 GIMAV
+630 MAV
-635 VGRFASNNTIAHGQ
+635 VGRFDSSNTIAHGQ
-649 VIKPTAETAAGT
+649 VIKATAETL
-661 TPQTGGNGTM
+661 TGGASGNGTM
-671 TVLGDL
+671 TVPGDL
-677 TNAKFFVGEIYNM
+677 SSAKFFVGEIYNM
-690 TYEFSTPYLKE
+690 TYQFSTPYLKE
-701 TPPGGGLAVIANP
+701 TPPGGGLAVLAGP
-714 RLQLRTWSVV
+714 RLQLRTWSIV

-730 FSIKITPG
+730 FSVKITPS
-738 QRDELTYFFNGYK
+738 QRDEQTYPFNGYK
-751 IGSGQFPIGTPS
+751 IGSGQFPVGTPS
-763 LATGRFRVPVMAQ
+763 LATGKFRVPVMAQ
-776 NIETK
+776 NIEAK

-803 QERARRL
+803 QERASRL

>member
-126 TFIVNREKTVLMDTT
+126 TFIVNREKTVAMNTT

-164 RVKLN
+164 RVRLN

-174 VTTGNSQGSAPDTV
+174 VTTGNSSGTAPDTV
-188 TIASDLA
+188 TIANDLA

-201 SGFTVTSTDYIIRI
+201 SGFTVTNTDYIIRI

-221 DYTLESSDTKTAT
+221 DYTLESSDTKTAD

-248 LPTIAEHNFTVRIQ
+248 LPTIAEHNFTVKIQ
-262 GSATTAFDD
+262 GSAVTAFDD

-307 HTLIRNANGTFTFAQ
+307 HTLVRNANGTFTFGQ
-322 FNYTGRVAGD
+322 FNFTGRIAGD

-377 ETVQTLLDSD
+377 ETVQTVLDSD
-387 PIDISSGGTS
+387 PIDISTGGTS

-413 FSLHGQFRLETG
+413 FSLHGQFRLDTG
-425 STSIG
+425 STTVG
-430 TSLTPK
+430 TALTQK

-449 DTIDPIGV
+449 DAIDPIGV

-540 SSWSYWEVAPNK
+540 SSWSYWEVAANK

-565 TCVEYIDGVYL
+565 TCVEYSDGVYL

-583 ETVDSGTDFEIL
+583 ETVDSGTEFEIL
-595 LDRKTTEAACSTTLI
+595 LDRKTTEATCSTSLI
-610 NAGAL
+610 NSGAL

-630 GIMAV
+630 GTMAV

-649 VIKPTAETAAGT
+649 VIKATAETL
-661 TPQTGGNGTM
+661 TGGASGNGTM
-671 TVLGDL
+671 TVPGDL
-677 TNAKFFVGEIYNM
+677 SSAKFFVGEIYNM

-701 TPPGGGLAVIANP
+701 TPPGGGLAVLANP
-714 RLQLRTWSVV
+714 RLQLRTWSIV

-730 FSIKITPG
+730 FSMKITPG
-738 QRDELTYFFNGYK
+738 QRDELTYPFNGYK

-763 LATGRFRVPVMAQ
+763 LATGKFRVPVMAQ

>member
-56 AGSAGTGRPFTHI
+56 AGSAGAGRPFTHI

-96 QTVSTPNGTSYLNIT
+96 QTVSTPNGTAYLNIT

-126 TFIVNREKTVLMDTT
+126 TFIVNREKTVAMDTV

-174 VTTGNSQGSAPDTV
+174 VTTGNSSGTAPDTV
-188 TIASDLA
+188 TIANDLA

-201 SGFTVTSTDYIIRI
+201 SGFTVTNTDYIIRI

-221 DYTLESSDTKTAT
+221 DYTLESSDTKTAD

-283 FGPGVWRETVAPNID
+283 FGPGVWRETVAPNINFQFD
-298 HLLDASTMP
+298 KSTMP
-307 HTLIRNANGTFTFAQ
+307 HTLIRNANGTFTFSQ
-322 FNYTGRVAGD
+322 FNYSGRIAGD
-332 TTTAPNPTFVGS
+332 TTTAPDPTFVGS

-368 ADSFERFFP
+368 SDAFERFFP
-377 ETVQTLLDSD
+377 ETVQTALDSD

-413 FSLHGQFRLETG
+413 FSLHGQFRLDTG
-425 STSIG
+425 ATAIG

-449 DTIDPIGV
+449 DTVDPIGV

-470 SGLREYFLPDA
+470 NGLREYFLPDA

-492 SSVPRFVPGNLI
+492 SSVPRFVPDNLI

-513 VITMISKDQPRR
+513 VITMISKDEPRR
-525 VYIYKFFFDDDQKLQ
+525 IYLYKFFFDDDQKLQ
-540 SSWSYWEVAPNK
+540 SSWSYWEVAANK

-565 TCVEYIDGVYL
+565 TCVQYSDGVYL

-583 ETVDSGTDFEIL
+583 ETVDSGTEFEIL
-595 LDRKTTEAACSTTLI
+595 LDRKTTEAACSTSLI
-610 NAGAL
+610 NSGAL
-615 GVQTVITLPYPMSGT
+615 GVQTVITLPYPMAGT
-630 GIMAV
+630 GTMAV
-635 VGRFASNNTIAHGQ
+635 VGRFDSNNTIAHGQ
-649 VIKPTAETAAGT
+649 VIKATAETL
-661 TPQTGGNGTM
+661 TGGASGNGTM
-671 TVLGDL
+671 TVPGDL
-677 TNAKFFVGEIYNM
+677 SNAKFFIGEIYNM
-690 TYEFSTPYLKE
+690 TYQFSTPYLKE
-701 TPPGGGLAVIANP
+701 TPPGGGLAVLAGP
-714 RLQLRTWSVV
+714 RLQLRTWSII

-730 FSIKITPG
+730 FSVKITPG
-738 QRDELTYFFNGYK
+738 QRDELTYPFNGYK
-751 IGSGQFPIGTPS
+751 VGSGQFPIGTPS
-763 LATGRFRVPVMAQ
+763 LATSKFRVPVMSQ
-776 NIETK
+776 NIEAK

-803 QERARRL
+803 QERASRL

>member
-126 TFIVNREKTVLMDTT
+126 TFIVNREKTVAMDTT

-221 DYTLESSDTKTAT
+221 DYTLESSDTKTAN

-298 HLLDASTMP
+298 HLLDKSTMP
-307 HTLIRNANGTFTFAQ
+307 HTLVRNANGTFTFAQ

-413 FSLHGQFRLETG
+413 FSLHGQFRLDTG
-425 STSIG
+425 ATSVG
-430 TSLTPK
+430 TALTPK

-449 DTIDPIGV
+449 DAIDPIGV

-540 SSWSYWEVAPNK
+540 SSWSYWEVAANK

-565 TCVEYIDGVYL
+565 TCVEYSDGVYL

-583 ETVDSGTDFEIL
+583 ETVDSGTEFEIL
-595 LDRKTTEAACSTTLI
+595 LDRKTTEAACSTSLI
-610 NAGAL
+610 NSGAL

-630 GIMAV
+630 GTMAV
-635 VGRFASNNTIAHGQ
+635 VGRFDSSNTIAHGQ
-649 VIKPTAETAAGT
+649 VIKATAETL
-661 TPQTGGNGTM
+661 TGGASGNGTM
-671 TVLGDL
+671 TVPGDL
-677 TNAKFFVGEIYNM
+677 SSAKFFVGEIYNM

-701 TPPGGGLAVIANP
+701 TPPGGGLAVLANP
-714 RLQLRTWSVV
+714 RLQLRTWSIV

-730 FSIKITPG
+730 FSMKITPG
-738 QRDELTYFFNGYK
+738 QRDELTYPFNGYK

-763 LATGRFRVPVMAQ
+763 LATSKFRVPVMSQ
-776 NIETK
+776 NIEAK

-803 QERARRL
+803 QERASRL

>member
-56 AGSAGTGRPFTHI
+56 AGSAGSGRPFTHI
-69 VDRDGVIRYLIFI
+69 VDRDGVIRYLIVI

-96 QTVSTPNGTSYLNIT
+96 QTVSTPNGTAYLDIT

-126 TFIVNREKTVLMDTT
+126 TFIVNREKTVAMDTS
-141 NKSYNWGTKS
+141 NNSYNWGTKS

-164 RVKLN
+164 RVKLG

-174 VTTGNSQGSAPDTV
+174 VTTGNSSGSAPDTV
-188 TIASDLA
+188 TIANDLA

-201 SGFTVTSTDYIIRI
+201 SGFTVTNTDYIIRI

-234 ATSAIKGTVDSITD
+234 ATSTIKGTVDSITD
-248 LPTIAEHNFTVRIQ
+248 LPTIAEHNFTVKIQ
-262 GSATTAFDD
+262 GSAATAFDD
-271 YFVKFE
+271 YYVKFE

-283 FGPGVWRETVAPNID
+283 FGPGVWRETVAPNINYLFD
-298 HLLDASTMP
+298 KSTMP
-307 HTLIRNANGTFTFAQ
+307 HTLVRNANGTFTFAQ

-332 TTTAPNPTFVGS
+332 YTTAPNPTFVGS
-344 KIKNINLFRNRLV
+344 QIKNINLFRNRLV

-368 ADSFERFFP
+368 ADAFERFFP
-377 ETVQTLLDSD
+377 ETVQTSLDSD

-413 FSLHGQFRLETG
+413 FSLHGQFRLDTG
-425 STSIG
+425 STTIG

-449 DTIDPIGV
+449 DTVDPIGV

-470 SGLREYFLPDA
+470 NGLREYFLPDA

-492 SSVPRFVPGNLI
+492 SSVPRFVPDNLV

-525 VYIYKFFFDDDQKLQ
+525 IYLYKFFFDDDQKLQ
-540 SSWSYWEVAPNK
+540 SSWSYWEVAANK
-552 TLLGG
+552 SLLGG
-557 NVLDSDLY
+557 SVLDSDLY
-565 TCVEYIDGVYL
+565 TIVEYSDGVYL

-583 ETVDSGTDFEIL
+583 ETVDSGTEFEIL
-595 LDRKTTEAACSTTLI
+595 LDRKTTEAACSTSLI
-610 NAGAL
+610 NSGAL
-615 GVQTVITLPYPMSGT
+615 GVQTVITLPYPMANTGT
-630 GIMAV
+630 MAV
-635 VGRFASNNTIAHGQ
+635 VGRFDSNNTIAHGQ
-649 VIKPTAETAAGT
+649 VIKATAETL
-661 TPQTGGNGTM
+661 TGGASGNGTM
-671 TVLGDL
+671 TVPGDL
-677 TNAKFFVGEIYNM
+677 SSAKFFVGEIYSM
-690 TYEFSTPYLKE
+690 TYQFSTPYLKE
-701 TPPGGGLAVIANP
+701 TPPGGGLAVLAGP
-714 RLQLRTWSVV
+714 RLQLRTWSII

-730 FSIKITPG
+730 FSVKITPS
-738 QRDELTYFFNGYK
+738 QRDEQTYPFNGYK
-751 IGSGQFPIGTPS
+751 IGSGQFPVGTPS
-763 LATGRFRVPVMAQ
+763 LATGKFRVPVMAQ
-776 NIETK
+776 NIEAK

-803 QERARRL
+803 QERASRL

>member
-56 AGSAGTGRPFTHI
+56 AGSAGAGRPFTHI
-69 VDRDGVIRYLIFI
+69 VDRDGLIRYLIFI

-91 LDGNA
+91 LDGNV
-96 QTVSTPNGTSYLNIT
+96 QTVNTPNGTTYLDIT
-111 GEPSSTFRVASIADF
+111 GEPSSAFRVASIADF
-126 TFIVNREKTVLMDTT
+126 TFIVNREKTVLMDTV

-174 VTTGNSQGSAPDTV
+174 VTTGNSSGTAPDTV
-188 TIASDLA
+188 TIANDLA

-201 SGFTVTSTDYIIRI
+201 SGFTVTNTDYIIRI

-221 DYTLESSDTKTAT
+221 DYTLESSDTKTAD

-298 HLLDASTMP
+298 FQLDKSTMP
-307 HTLIRNANGTFTFAQ
+307 HVLVRDAATGTFSFGQ
-322 FNYTGRVAGD
+322 FNYSGRIAGD
-332 TTTAPNPTFVGS
+332 TTTAPDPTFVGS

-368 ADSFERFFP
+368 SDAFERFFP
-377 ETVQTLLDSD
+377 ETVQTALDSD

-413 FSLHGQFRLETG
+413 FSLHGQFRLDTG
-425 STSIG
+425 ATAIG

-449 DTIDPIGV
+449 DTVDPIGV

-470 SGLREYFLPDA
+470 NGLREYFLPDA

-492 SSVPRFVPGNLI
+492 SSVPRFVPDNLI

-513 VITMISKDQPRR
+513 VITMISKDEPRR
-525 VYIYKFFFDDDQKLQ
+525 IYLYKFFFDDDQKLQ
-540 SSWSYWEVAPNK
+540 SSWSYWEVAANK

-565 TCVEYIDGVYL
+565 TCVQYSDGVYL

-583 ETVDSGTDFEIL
+583 ETVDSGTEFEIL
-595 LDRKTTEAACSTTLI
+595 LDRKTTEAACSTSLI
-610 NAGAL
+610 NSGAL
-615 GVQTVITLPYPMSGT
+615 GVQTVITLPYPMAGT
-630 GIMAV
+630 GTMAV
-635 VGRFASNNTIAHGQ
+635 VGRFDSNNTIAHGQ
-649 VIKPTAETAAGT
+649 VIKATAETL
-661 TPQTGGNGTM
+661 TGGASGNGTM
-671 TVLGDL
+671 TVPGDL
-677 TNAKFFVGEIYNM
+677 SSAKFFVGEIYNM
-690 TYEFSTPYLKE
+690 TYQFSTPYLKE
-701 TPPGGGLAVIANP
+701 TPPGGGLAVLAGP
-714 RLQLRTWSVV
+714 RLQLRTWSII

-730 FSIKITPG
+730 FSVKITPG
-738 QRDELTYFFNGYK
+738 QRDELTYPFNGYK
-751 IGSGQFPIGTPS
+751 VGSGQFPIGTPS
-763 LATGRFRVPVMAQ
+763 LATSKFRVPVMSQ
-776 NIETK
+776 NIEAK

-803 QERARRL
+803 QERASRL

>member
-126 TFIVNREKTVLMDTT
+126 TFIVNREKTVAMNTT

-164 RVKLN
+164 RVRLN

-174 VTTGNSQGSAPDTV
+174 VTTGNSSGTAPDTV
-188 TIASDLA
+188 TIANDLA

-201 SGFTVTSTDYIIRI
+201 SGFTVTNTDYIIRI

-221 DYTLESSDTKTAT
+221 DYTLESSDTKTAD

-248 LPTIAEHNFTVRIQ
+248 LPTIAEHNFTVKIQ
-262 GSATTAFDD
+262 GSAVTAFDD

-307 HTLIRNANGTFTFAQ
+307 HTLVRNANGTFTFGQ
-322 FNYTGRVAGD
+322 FNFTGRIAGD

-377 ETVQTLLDSD
+377 ETVQTVLDSD
-387 PIDISSGGTS
+387 PIDISTGGTS

-413 FSLHGQFRLETG
+413 FSLHGQFRLDTG
-425 STSIG
+425 STTVG
-430 TSLTPK
+430 TALTQK

-449 DTIDPIGV
+449 DAIDPIGV

-540 SSWSYWEVAPNK
+540 SSWSYWEVAANK

-557 NVLDSDLY
+557 NILDSDLY
-565 TCVEYIDGVYL
+565 TCVEYSDGVYL

-583 ETVDSGTDFEIL
+583 ETVDSGTEFEIL
-595 LDRKTTEAACSTTLI
+595 LDRKTTEAACSTSLI
-610 NAGAL
+610 NSGAL

-630 GIMAV
+630 GTMAV

-649 VIKPTAETAAGT
+649 VIKATAETL
-661 TPQTGGNGTM
+661 TGGASGNGTM
-671 TVLGDL
+671 TVPGDL
-677 TNAKFFVGEIYNM
+677 SSAKFFVGEIYNM

-701 TPPGGGLAVIANP
+701 TPPGGGLAVLANP
-714 RLQLRTWSVV
+714 RLQLRTWSIV

-730 FSIKITPG
+730 FSMKITPG
-738 QRDELTYFFNGYK
+738 QRDELTYPFNGYK

-763 LATGRFRVPVMAQ
+763 LATGKFRVPVMAQ

>member
-1 MPLISSSIPNLI
+1 
-13 NGVSQQPA
+13 
-21 ALRLASQAEEVINCM
+21 
-36 PSPVEGL
+36 
-43 KKRPPMQHIKKLF
+43 MQHIKKLF

-126 TFIVNREKTVLMDTT
+126 TFIVNREKTVAMNTT

-174 VTTGNSQGSAPDTV
+174 VTTGNSSGTAPDTV
-188 TIASDLA
+188 TIANDLA

-201 SGFTVTSTDYIIRI
+201 SGFTVTNTDYIIRI

-221 DYTLESSDTKTAT
+221 DYTLESSDTKTAD

-248 LPTIAEHNFTVRIQ
+248 LPTIAEHNFTVKIQ
-262 GSATTAFDD
+262 GSAVTAFDD

-298 HLLDASTMP
+298 HLLDPSTMP
-307 HTLIRNANGTFTFAQ
+307 HTLVRNANGTFTFGQ
-322 FNYTGRVAGD
+322 FNFTGRIAGD

-377 ETVQTLLDSD
+377 ETVQTVLDSD
-387 PIDISSGGTS
+387 PIDISTGGTS

-413 FSLHGQFRLETG
+413 FSLHGQFRLDTG

-430 TSLTPK
+430 TALTQK

-449 DTIDPIGV
+449 DAIDPIGV

-540 SSWSYWEVAPNK
+540 SSWSYWEVAANK

-565 TCVEYIDGVYL
+565 TCVEYSDGVYL

-583 ETVDSGTDFEIL
+583 ETVDSGTEFEIL
-595 LDRKTTEAACSTTLI
+595 LDRKTTEAACSTSLI
-610 NAGAL
+610 NSGAL

-630 GIMAV
+630 GTMAV
-635 VGRFASNNTIAHGQ
+635 VGRFDSSNTIAHGQ
-649 VIKPTAETAAGT
+649 VIKATAETL
-661 TPQTGGNGTM
+661 TGGASGNGTM
-671 TVLGDL
+671 TVPGDL
-677 TNAKFFVGEIYNM
+677 SSAKFFVGEIYNM

-701 TPPGGGLAVIANP
+701 TPPGGGLAVLANP
-714 RLQLRTWSVV
+714 RLQLRTWSIV

-730 FSIKITPG
+730 FSMKITPG
-738 QRDELTYFFNGYK
+738 QRDELTYPFNGYK

-763 LATGRFRVPVMAQ
+763 LATGKFRVPIMAQ